1 MVYPPPKQHWKGS
14 GREIS
19 VFSFRSKDSLGTGE
33 FSDIRLLVDWAH
45 KTGLKLIQILPV
57 NDTSATGSWM
67 DSYPYGAIS
76 AFALHPLYL
85 NLEEMAGKKNAAFV
99 KSLKKLQK
107 RLNIL
112 PDLDYETVM
121 QTKTEAAKELFALE
135 KENFLEDPDFIQF
148 FNQNKSWLV
157 PYAAFCYLKELN
169 GTTARFQQMEN
180 IRPVY

>member
-1 MVYPPPKQHWKGS
+1 MSIP
-14 GREIS
+14 
-19 VFSFRSKDSLGTGE
+19 VFSLRSKDSLGTGE

-85 NLEEMAGKKNAAFV
+85 NLEEMAGKKNAHFI
-99 KSLKKLQK
+99 KPLKKIQK
-107 RLNIL
+107 QLNIL

-121 QTKTEAAKELFALE
+121 QTKTEASKELFVAA
-135 KENFLEDPDFIQF
+135 KEDLLDDEDFKEF
-148 FNQNKSWLV
+148 FETK
-157 PYAAFCYLKELN
+157 
-169 GTTARFQQMEN
+169 
-180 IRPVY
+180 